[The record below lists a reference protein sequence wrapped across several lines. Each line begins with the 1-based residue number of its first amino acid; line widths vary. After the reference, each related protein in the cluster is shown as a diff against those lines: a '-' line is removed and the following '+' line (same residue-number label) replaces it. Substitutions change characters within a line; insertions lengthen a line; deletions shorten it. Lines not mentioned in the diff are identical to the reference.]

1 VSVVFDPDKDHANRQ
16 KHGLSLARAEEMD
29 FETAVIVIDDRF
41 AYGEARYQALGLIA
55 GRLHMLVYTR
65 RDGDRRAISLRKANR
80 KERQR
85 YDEKA

>member
-1 VSVVFDPDKDHANRQ
+1 VSVVFDPEKDRANRQ

-29 FETAVIVIDDRF
+29 FATAMIVIDDRF
-41 AYGEARYQALGLIA
+41 PYGEIRYRALGLIE

-65 RDGDRRAISLRKANR
+65 RDGQRRAISLRKANR

-85 YDEKA
+85 YDQKP